1 MVVKVYGIK
10 NCNTM
15 KKAFDFLQ
23 ENGVEYDFIDY
34 KKQKP
39 TEDLLEGFLE
49 KTELSKLVNRQG
61 TTFRKMDDDQKAALE
76 NGKTAIPILIE
87 NSSMIKRP
95 VIVYPDGSLTLGF
108 DQVQIASKIFQ

>member
-1 MVVKVYGIK
+1 MSVKVYGIK

-23 ENGVEYDFIDY
+23 EKGVAFEFFDY

-39 TEDLLEGFLE
+39 TAELLHVFLE
-49 KTELSKLVNRQG
+49 KTELSKLVNKQG
-61 TTFRKMDDDQKAALE
+61 TTYRKMSDAQKEALE
-76 NGKTAIPILIE
+76 VQKSAIPILIE

-95 VIVYPDGSLTLGF
+95 VIVYSDGSITLGF
-108 DQVQIASKIFQ
+108 DQEEIASKIS

>member
-1 MVVKVYGIK
+1 MSLKIYGIK

-15 KKAFDFLQ
+15 KKTFDYLESKGQSYEF
-23 ENGVEYDFIDY
+23 VDY

-39 TEDLLEGFLE
+39 TMELLKSFLT
-49 KTELSKLVNRQG
+49 KTSLASLVNKQG
-61 TTFRKMDDDQKAALE
+61 TTYRKMDSSQKAALE
-76 NGKTAIPILIE
+76 NEGTALPILIE

-108 DQVQIASKIFQ
+108 DEAAISGML

>member
-1 MVVKVYGIK
+1 MSLKIYGIK

-15 KKAFDFLQ
+15 KKAFDYLESKGQSYEF
-23 ENGVEYDFIDY
+23 VDY

-39 TEDLLEGFLE
+39 T
-49 KTELSKLVNRQG
+49 TELLKSFLTKTSLASLVNKQG
-61 TTFRKMDDDQKAALE
+61 TTYRKMDDSQKEALE
-76 NGKTAIPILIE
+76 NEETALAVLIE

-108 DQVQIASKIFQ
+108 DEESIAQKL